1 MERGKITLIGRLRG
15 VLLERKPPELLLDV
29 NGVGYEL
36 EASMS
41 TFYALPETGTEVT
54 LHTHLVVREDAQLL
68 YGFATEGERRM
79 FRALIRVRGVGAK
92 LALAILSGM
101 SAEDFVCCI
110 NDENTTALV
119 RLPGVG
125 KKTAERLIVEMRD
138 RLSEWESFIPAAP
151 SRSRGGAE
159 AASDSHSEAVQALI
173 SLGYR
178 PQEASRLVQSVLE
191 EGLSSEETIR
201 RALRESVAL

>member
-1 MERGKITLIGRLRG
+1 MIGRLRG
-15 VLLERKPPELLLDV
+15 ILLERKPPELLVDV

-41 TFYALPETGTEVT
+41 TFYALPETGSEVT
-54 LHTHLVVREDAQLL
+54 LYTHLVVREDAQLL
-68 YGFATEGERRM
+68 YGFAAENERRM

-110 NDENTTALV
+110 NEENTTALV

-138 RLSEWESFIPAAP
+138 RLSEWDTFSEKVSALPEERDA
-151 SRSRGGAE
+151 RG
-159 AASDSHSEAVQALI
+159 SHNEAVHALV
-173 SLGYR
+173 SLGYK
-178 PQEASRLVQSVLE
+178 PQEASRLVKSVSE
-191 EGLSSEETIR
+191 DGLSSEETIR
-201 RALRESVAL
+201 RALRQSVTS

>member
-1 MERGKITLIGRLRG
+1 MIGRLRG

-41 TFYALPETGTEVT
+41 TFYALPETGAEVT

-110 NDENTTALV
+110 NDENTSALV

-138 RLSEWESFIPAAP
+138 RLSEWDTFTPAP
-151 SRSRGGAE
+151 SSLSGEGAE
-159 AASDSHSEAVQALI
+159 AVADSHSEAVHALI

-178 PQEASRLVQSVLE
+178 PQEASRLVHAVEGADELGSEEVIRLALKQSVRL
-191 EGLSSEETIR
+191 
-201 RALRESVAL
+201 

>member
-1 MERGKITLIGRLRG
+1 MIGRLRG
-15 VLLERKPPELLLDV
+15 ILLERKPPELLLDV

-68 YGFATEGERRM
+68 YGFANESERRM

-110 NDENTTALV
+110 NEENTTALV

-125 KKTAERLIVEMRD
+125 KKTAERLIIEMRD
-138 RLSEWESFIPAAP
+138 RLTEWDTFGARVGQMANGNPVAAADP
-151 SRSRGGAE
+151 
-159 AASDSHSEAVQALI
+159 HSEAVHALV
-173 SLGYR
+173 SLGYK
-178 PQEASRLVQSVLE
+178 PQQASKLVSAVE
-191 EGLSSEETIR
+191 EDGLSSEETIR
-201 RALRESVAL
+201 RALRQSVKP